1 MSDILSLFIE
11 FFKIGLFTFG
21 GGYAMLPIIEHEIV
35 DRKGWITNEELLQY
49 FSLSQC
55 TPGVIAV
62 NTATFVGTKRSGFW
76 GGVSATLGV
85 ITPSIVIISIFAT
98 VLKELDEF
106 AAVAHAFAGIRPAV
120 AALIVVSCI
129 KIFKSS
135 VKSFSQILL
144 CTVSFILVA
153 FFKLSPIF
161 VVLIA
166 SIYGLLFYR
175 KGGENQ

>member
-1 MSDILSLFIE
+1 MSDIFSLFIA

-35 DRKGWITNEELLQY
+35 DKKGWITNEELLQY

-62 NTATFVGTKRSGFW
+62 NTATFVGTKKHGFL

-85 ITPSIVIISIFAT
+85 VTPSIIIISILAT
-98 VLKELDEF
+98 VLKELDGIP
-106 AAVAHAFAGIRPAV
+106 AVTHAFAGIRPAV

-135 VKSFSQILL
+135 VKSLSQILL
-144 CTVSFILVA
+144 CIVSFILVA
-153 FFKLSPIF
+153 FLNLSPIF

-166 SIYGLLFYR
+166 SIYGLLFFR